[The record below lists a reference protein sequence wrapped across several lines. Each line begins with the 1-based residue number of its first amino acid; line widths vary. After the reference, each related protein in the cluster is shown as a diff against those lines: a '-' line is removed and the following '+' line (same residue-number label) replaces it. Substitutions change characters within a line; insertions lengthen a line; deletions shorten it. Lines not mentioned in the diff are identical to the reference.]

1 MHDISENFDSSIKIV
16 GVRNRKVL
24 LKANNLKKYFP
35 IKSGLLKKE
44 KRYVK
49 AVDDVTLEIYEGETF
64 SLVGE
69 SGSGKSTLGRA
80 LLRLHEPNEG
90 DIYFQGTNITN
101 MTKSEMR
108 KVRRDMQVIYQDPF
122 GSLNPRMKVIDLIA
136 EPLDINNI
144 VKGKKREAR
153 VIELMQLVGLDPSR
167 RNRYSHEFSGGQR
180 QRIGIARAIA
190 LNPKFIL
197 ADEAVSALDVS
208 VQAQVVN
215 LMKDL
220 QKELGLTYL
229 FIAHG
234 LNIVRYISDRVGV
247 MYLGKLVE
255 VGDVEDVYRQ
265 PAHPYTAALIQT
277 NPTPNPRKRTEKVI
291 LKGEI
296 PSPSNPP
303 SGCRFH
309 TRCPIATDR
318 CKVDSPALE
327 QVSPGRLV
335 ACHYPLVTTSI

>member
-1 MHDISENFDSSIKIV
+1 MIDSVEVKVRLDDTQNQKKII
-16 GVRNRKVL
+16 
-24 LKANNLKKYFP
+24 LKADHIKKYFP
-35 IKSGLLKKE
+35 VKSGILSREVK
-44 KRYVK
+44 YVK
-49 AVDDVTLEIYEGETF
+49 AVDDISLEIFEGETF

-80 LLRLHEPNEG
+80 LLRIQEPDEG
-90 DIYFQGTNITN
+90 TISFDGKDITAMNRQQ
-101 MTKSEMR
+101 MKDVR
-108 KVRRDMQVIYQDPF
+108 KDMQVIYQDPF

-136 EPLDINNI
+136 EPLDINNLYR
-144 VKGKKREAR
+144 GKERVER
-153 VIELMQLVGLDPSR
+153 VIELMELVGLDPSR

-255 VGDVEDVYRQ
+255 VGNVEDIYSR
-265 PAHPYTAALIQT
+265 PAHPYTNALIQT
-277 NPTPNPRKRTEKVI
+277 NPNPNPRSRREKLI

-309 TRCPIATDR
+309 TRCPIASDK
-318 CKVDSPALE
+318 CKEVSPELRE
-327 QVSPGRLV
+327 ILPGRLV
-335 ACHYPLVTTSI
+335 ACHYPLI

>member
-1 MHDISENFDSSIKIV
+1 LTTAAEEKMTNLKDNHQNK
-16 GVRNRKVL
+16 KVL
-24 LKANNLKKYFP
+24 LEAQNLKKYFP
-35 IKSGLLKKE
+35 IKEGMFKKNT
-44 KRYVK
+44 RFVK
-49 AVDDVTLEIYEGETF
+49 AVDDISMKVYEGETF

-80 LLRLHEPNEG
+80 LLRLQEPTDG
-90 DIYFQGTNITN
+90 RLFFQEKEITDLSR
-101 MTKSEMR
+101 KEMR
-108 KVRRDMQVIYQDPF
+108 EIRKDMQVIYQDPF
-122 GSLNPRMKVIDLIA
+122 GSLNPRMKIDDIIG
-136 EPLDINNI
+136 EPFEINRLAS
-144 VKGKKREAR
+144 GKEKDKK
-153 VIELMQLVGLDPSR
+153 VCELMELVGLDPER
-167 RNRYSHEFSGGQR
+167 RNRYPHEFSGGQR

-220 QKELGLTYL
+220 QEQLGLTYL

-234 LNIVRYISDRVGV
+234 LNIVRHISDRVGV
-247 MYLGKLVE
+247 MYLGHLVE
-255 VGDVEDVYRQ
+255 VGEVEALYER
-265 PAHPYTAALIQT
+265 PAHPYTSALIST
-277 NPTPNPRKRTEKVI
+277 NPTPDPRAAREKVI

-309 TRCPIATDR
+309 TRCPLATER
-318 CKVDSPALE
+318 CKNEKPELTPLAE
-327 QVSPGRLV
+327 GRMV
-335 ACHYPLVTTSI
+335 ACHYPLI